1 MPCEFSCLTGLLPGS
16 KLNARL
22 FHREVH
28 PGSELPTVSVSG
40 VELMDVQ
47 SLWLQVGSEFDTPS
61 FM

>member
-28 PGSELPTVSVSG
+28 PGSCQLYRYPG
-40 VELMDVQ
+40 VELMDIQ
-47 SLWLQVGSEFDTPS
+47 SLWLQVGSEFDAPS

>member
-1 MPCEFSCLTGLLPGS
+1 MPCEFSCLTGLLAGS
-16 KLNARL
+16 KLNAQL

-28 PGSELPTVSVSG
+28 PGWSCQLYRFTG

-47 SLWLQVGSEFDTPS
+47 SLWLQVGSDFDTPS